1 MTAARPEPKRM
12 EGHTEQVQAPSTHI
26 HLQGGQK
33 ARYRAR
39 LRGSSSLTH
48 KHPHSSHTSLAPQ
61 RYLLCGW

>member
-48 KHPHSSHTSLAPQ
+48 KHSHSSHTSLAPQ